1 MMTTDVEK
9 AMTDG
14 AELVLLLAHQE
25 PTEPK
30 PVGVVVRAL
39 PGGVFRLRITRRGG
53 GLAVGDEVRARPSEL
68 APYSWARALPD
79 K

>member
-1 MMTTDVEK
+1 MMITDVEK

-14 AELVLLLAHQE
+14 AELVLLLDSQE

-39 PGGVFRLRITRRGG
+39 PGGVFRLRITRSGG
-53 GLAVGDEVRARPSEL
+53 VLTVGDTIRVRAAEL

-79 K
+79 R